1 MNKLSHQE
9 IKRYSRQ
16 LVLKDFGP
24 EAQLKLKQA
33 RVLVVGAGGLGC
45 PALLYL
51 TAAGVGTIGVVD
63 FDTVQESN
71 LQRQV
76 LFTTD
81 DIEKNKAKAAISRLS
96 QLNPFT
102 AFNLHQVKLESSN
115 AMQIIVEY
123 DVVVD
128 GSDNFSTRYLVND
141 ACVLANKPLI
151 YGAIL
156 QYEGQVAVFN
166 APTGNN
172 GTRSVN
178 YRDLFPLPPL
188 PGEAPNCEEA
198 GVLGVLPGIIGTMMA
213 GETIKLITGIG
224 KPLAGTLAI
233 LDSLTLEI
241 TSVTIPDRN
250 ARTGINQLIDY
261 DLFCGISQTKDKYSG
276 MKEVTVTE
284 LKFMIESKADFQLID
299 VRDPHENNLSSLGGE
314 LIPMAEIP
322 YHTEQILKSK
332 KVILYCR
339 SGSRSGTIIRWLEK
353 NHGFDNLYNL
363 KGGMMAWVKEIDPT
377 LPVG

>member
-156 QYEGQVAVFN
+156 EYEGQVAVFN
-166 APTGNN
+166 APTGN

-241 TSVTIPDRN
+241 TNVTIPDRN

-261 DLFCGISQTKDKYSG
+261 DLFCGINQNKNKSG
-276 MKEVTVTE
+276 MKEITVQE
-284 LKFMIESKADFQLID
+284 LKQLLDNQADFQLID
-299 VRDPHENNLSSLGGE
+299 VREPHENDMANLGGE
-314 LIPMAEIP
+314 LIPMAEVP
-322 YHTEQILKSK
+322 YNIDRISK
-332 KVILYCR
+332 TRKVVVHCR
-339 SGSRSGTIIRWLEK
+339 SGGRSGNIIQWLEK
-353 NHGFDNLYNL
+353 NHGFTNLYNL
-363 KGGMMAWVKEIDPT
+363 KGGILAWAKEIDPT
-377 LPVG
+377 LSVS